1 MNIEFY
7 ISPYQVLEAE
17 LNPGKARK
25 AEVTNVDNFFSTTC
39 FIKQRSLP
47 KLRKK
52 IFKF

>member
-25 AEVTNVDNFFSTTC
+25 AEVTFSALPV
-39 FIKQRSLP
+39 SLNKGP
-47 KLRKK
+47 C
-52 IFKF
+52 